1 MQLEPYAANRLADEM
16 AAMLDGG
23 MVEIF
28 DKNGKRLASAK
39 FKGFQ
44 SVQDGVLTG
53 YPFEPAIAENDG
65 VPFRF
70 EAYGQNLRR
79 VLTGTAGHR
88 SDKPKPDMAFKT
100 KQLVKDG
107 DVMIETFIFSVA

>member
-16 AAMLDGG
+16 AAMLGNG
-23 MVEIF
+23 TVEIY
-28 DKNGKRLASAK
+28 DAAGLRLATAK
-39 FKGFQ
+39 FKGFKAP
-44 SVQDGVLTG
+44 QDGILTG
-53 YPFEPAIAENDG
+53 YPFEPSIAENDG